1 MNHPSEDTLL
11 LLAYG
16 ELDETERETAH
27 GHLAGCP
34 ECRARLDTLER
45 ARVALEWTLPRRR
58 ARGLVALVAL
68 AAAATL
74 AVVLLR
80 PAHPQPGPLS
90 LALPRYTNPAL
101 APIDSVLTRL
111 EQEKPYAIP

>member
-1 MNHPSEDTLL
+1 MNHPSDDTLL

-16 ELDETERETAH
+16 ELDEDARETTHAH
-27 GHLAGCP
+27 LMGCAD
-34 ECRARLDTLER
+34 CRARLDTLER
-45 ARVALEWTLPRRR
+45 GRVAVDWALPRRR
-58 ARGLVALVAL
+58 PRRLVALVAL
-68 AAAATL
+68 AAAALL

-80 PAHPQPGPLS
+80 PEQPQPGPLS
-90 LALPRYTNPAL
+90 LAVPRYTNPAL